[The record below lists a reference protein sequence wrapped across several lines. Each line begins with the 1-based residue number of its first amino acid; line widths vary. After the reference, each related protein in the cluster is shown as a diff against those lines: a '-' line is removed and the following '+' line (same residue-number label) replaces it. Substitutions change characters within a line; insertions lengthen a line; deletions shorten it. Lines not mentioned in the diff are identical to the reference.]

1 MKHRHEIEIKLEIP
15 SLRAI
20 KRRLPSLGF
29 RVTEPRHF
37 ESNTLFDFPDLRL
50 WKTRCL
56 LRLRRDGNGW
66 LLTFKGAPVQSRR
79 YKVRREIETRLED
92 GRLAEE
98 ILVRLGLS
106 PAFRYEKFR
115 TVYAPGRRPSRSG
128 RGLLVCD
135 ETPIGNYLELEGPR
149 RWIDDVARR
158 LGFNTRDYITASY
171 ASLYRQRC
179 LARGQKPGDMVF
191 LRRS

>member
-1 MKHRHEIEIKLEIP
+1 MKRRHEIEIKLEIQ
-15 SLRAI
+15 SLRAV
-20 KRRLPSLGF
+20 KRRLPGLGF
-29 RVTEPRHF
+29 RVSEPRHF

-66 LLTFKGAPVQSRR
+66 LLTFKGAPARSQR

-115 TVYAPGRRPSRSG
+115 TVYVPGRRPSATG
-128 RGLLVCD
+128 GGLLVCD

-149 RWIDDVARR
+149 RWIDDVAHR
-158 LGFNTRDYITASY
+158 LGYNARDYIAASY
-171 ASLYRQRC
+171 ASLHRQQC
-179 LARGQKPGDMVF
+179 LARGEEPGNMVF
-191 LRRS
+191 PSKS